1 MARRA
6 GYWTVVGAC
15 ALTGGGLSG
24 CAARHAPPMRAAGA
38 PLSAVRVE
46 PRTTIAERGFDGIVH
61 AVERA
66 TLSAQ
71 TGGRVAAIYHDVDQ
85 SVPAGTL
92 LIRLR
97 ATIQR
102 ADLGQARAA
111 LNAARA
117 RATEAD
123 KRYRRIRA
131 LYEQRVVPKADFDQ
145 VTAAR
150 ATAVASLHAAR
161 AALAAAAEGVNYTEI
176 RAPFAGVV
184 TARMVEVGEAVAP
197 GTPLMRVA
205 SLTHLRVV
213 ASVPQSLAGTIRRL
227 GKATVSVDGRLIEA
241 AHVTVYPQ
249 ASAGANVFPVRVS
262 LPQPVPGLFP
272 GMVVRVRFPTG
283 RRTELLV
290 PVSVIV
296 RRSAVT
302 AVYLVQPDGDT
313 LLQQVRL
320 GRRVGGQVAVL
331 SGLTAGERVALNPLA
346 AMRRLEPF
354 PVLTGSAQ

>member
-1 MARRA
+1 
-6 GYWTVVGAC
+6 VQ
-15 ALTGGGLSG
+15 
-24 CAARHAPPMRAAGA
+24 
-38 PLSAVRVE
+38 AV
-46 PRTTIAERGFDGIVH
+46 D
-61 AVERA
+61 RA
-66 TLSAQ
+66 TLTAQ
-71 TGGRVAAIYHDVDQ
+71 TSGRVAAIYHDVDDF
-85 SVPAGTL
+85 VPAGAL

-111 LNAARA
+111 LHAARA
-117 RATEAD
+117 RATQAD

-131 LYEQRVVPKADFDQ
+131 LYQQRVVPKADFDQ

-150 ATAVASLHAAR
+150 DVAVAARNAAR
-161 AALAAAAEGVNYTEI
+161 AALAAAIEGVAYTEI
-176 RAPFAGVV
+176 RAPYASVV
-184 TARMVEVGEAVAP
+184 TARSVQVGEAVSP
-197 GTPLMRVA
+197 GTPLMGVA

-213 ASVPQSLAGTIRRL
+213 ASVPQSVAEAIRRL
-227 GKATVSVDGRLIEA
+227 GQAAVSFDGRSIEA

-249 ASAGANVFPVRVS
+249 AAAGSAAFPVHVS
-262 LPQPVPGLFP
+262 LPRPVPGLFP

-290 PVSVIV
+290 PASVVV

-302 AVYLVQPDGDT
+302 AVYLVEPNGNT

-320 GRRVGGQVAVL
+320 GRRVGGQVEVL

>member
-1 MARRA
+1 MRRA
-6 GYWTVVGAC
+6 GCWALVGAC
-15 ALTGGGLSG
+15 VLAGGLDG
-24 CAARHAPPMRAAGA
+24 CASRHAPPARVAGA
-38 PLSAVRVE
+38 PLAALRVE
-46 PRTTIAERGFDGIVH
+46 PRSSVAERSFDGIVQ
-61 AVERA
+61 AVDRA
-66 TLSAQ
+66 TLTAQ
-71 TGGRVAAIYHDVDQ
+71 TSGRVVAIYRDVDDF
-85 SVPAGTL
+85 VPAGAL
-92 LIRLR
+92 LLRLR

-102 ADLGQARAA
+102 ADLGRARAA
-111 LNAARA
+111 LHAARA

-131 LYEQRVVPKADFDQ
+131 LYVQRVVPKADFDQ

-150 ATAVASLHAAR
+150 DAAVAALNAAR
-161 AALAAAAEGVNYTEI
+161 AAVAAAAEGVAYTEI
-176 RAPFAGVV
+176 RAPYASVV
-184 TARMVEVGEAVAP
+184 TARSVEVGEAVSP

-205 SLTHLRVV
+205 SLTRLRVV
-213 ASVPQSLAGTIRRL
+213 ASVPQSIAGTIRRL
-227 GKATVSVDGRLIEA
+227 GKATVSFGGHSIEA
-241 AHVTVYPQ
+241 ARVTVYPQ
-249 ASAGANVFPVRVS
+249 AAAGSNAFPVRVS

-290 PVSVIV
+290 PAGVVV

-302 AVYLVQPDGDT
+302 AVYLVQPSGNT

-320 GRRVGGQVAVL
+320 GRRVGGQVEVL